1 MSDLARIAVA
11 LAAAVVLMV
20 AIWLVQRARKN
31 AGIVD
36 VAWSFATGLAGA
48 FFALTGDGAPG
59 RRWLVAGMA
68 LVWAARLGAY
78 LARRVASEEEDG
90 RYRALRRKWGARTQP
105 YLFVFFLAQAVVAVL
120 FALPMLVAAANAA
133 PFPAWYDL
141 AAAALFVLAIA
152 GETVADRQLARFR
165 RRPENRGRVCRDGL
179 WAWSRHPNYF
189 GEIVLW
195 VGVALIALPVLAGWQ
210 LVTLVSPLFVALLLT
225 RVSGIPMLERKA
237 DERWGGQA
245 DYEAYKAATP
255 VLLPR
260 PPRQPR
266 RGA

>member
-11 LAAAVVLMV
+11 LAAAVALMV

-48 FFALTGDGAPG
+48 FFALTGHGAPG

-90 RYRALRRKWGARTQP
+90 RYRALRRKWGARAQS
-105 YLFVFFLAQAVVAVL
+105 YLFLFFLAQAVVAVL
-120 FALPMLVAAANAA
+120 FALPMLVAAANAS

-141 AAAALFVLAIA
+141 LAAAVFVLSIA
-152 GETVADRQLARFR
+152 GETVADRQLERFR
-165 RRPENRGRVCRDGL
+165 SRPESRGRVCREGL

-189 GEIVLW
+189 FEWLHWFAYVL
-195 VGVALIALPVLAGWQ
+195 VALGAPGGWITVLA
-210 LVTLVSPLFVALLLT
+210 PAAMLFLLL
-225 RVSGIPMLERKA
+225 RVTGVPPTEARALESRGEEYRRYQREVSA
-237 DERWGGQA
+237 LV
-245 DYEAYKAATP
+245 P
-255 VLLPR
+255 LPWKEKS
-260 PPRQPR
+260 
-266 RGA
+266 